1 MRVNATV
8 GETLFIYE
16 KETENVDSF
25 TYLGSIVS
33 KGGGADEDVRSGI
46 RKANGAFIKLYPY
59 GGIITSPKGLNSE
72 FLIPL

>member
-8 GETLFIYE
+8 AETLFIYE
-16 KETENVDSF
+16 KETEKVD
-25 TYLGSIVS
+25 LGSIVS
-33 KGGGADEDVRSGI
+33 KDGGADEDVRSGI

-59 GGIITSPKGLNSE
+59 GGITASPKGLNSE